1 MFDYILKCNLFFSPD
16 PTPYIIYD
24 EIYKS
29 IKEKPSTSITVWLRR
44 LITIPENPSKFFI
57 KL

>member
-1 MFDYILKCNLFFSPD
+1 MFDYK
-16 PTPYIIYD
+16 IYRD
-24 EIYKS
+24 SYYQNSSSLISERIYKS

-57 KL
+57 KI

>member
-1 MFDYILKCNLFFSPD
+1 MFEYNFKYDFYLSPIPSKCVIHD
-16 PTPYIIYD
+16 AVYET
-24 EIYKS
+24 

-44 LITIPENPSKFFI
+44 LIMVPEYPSKFFI